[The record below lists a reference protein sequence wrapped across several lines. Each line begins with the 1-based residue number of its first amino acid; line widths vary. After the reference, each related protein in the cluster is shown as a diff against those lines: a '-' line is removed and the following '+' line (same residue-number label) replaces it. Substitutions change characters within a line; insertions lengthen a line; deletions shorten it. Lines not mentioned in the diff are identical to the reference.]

1 MMLKGLLINPL
12 VHFLLGTREVTFILW
27 RTLITCVKGPYRG
40 REIMQ
45 HMYSIGVLSLP
56 IIVISTAFAGFVV
69 TSELAHQMD
78 RALHTVEMLPG
89 FSGQFVFRE
98 LGIVIP
104 ALLLVSKVGAS
115 TTAEVGS
122 MKVTEQIDA
131 LRLLQIDPIE
141 YLVYPRFVAS
151 VIVITCLTLIAI
163 FVTLSCAIVLATTQY
178 GFTTLEYLNAMSKF
192 VTNGDLICA
201 IVKGVVFGAVVPIIS
216 CFYGFNCAAG
226 AEGVGTATTNSVVTS
241 TILVIVLDF
250 CLTFAFSLIL

>member
-1 MMLKGLLINPL
+1 MLLKRYMLTPALL
-12 VHFLLGTREVTFILW
+12 FLIGSREVAYILW
-27 RTLITCVKGPYRG
+27 RTLLTCLKGPYRG
-40 REIMQ
+40 REIVQ

-56 IIVISTAFAGFVV
+56 IIVVSTAFAGFVV
-69 TSELAHQMD
+69 TSELANQMD

-104 ALLLVSKVGAS
+104 ALLLVSKVGAA

-151 VIVITCLTLIAI
+151 VIVITCLTLISI
-163 FVTLSCAIVLATTQY
+163 FVTLSCAIGLAVVHYNFSTA
-178 GFTTLEYLNAMSKF
+178 EYLNALSKF
-192 VTNGDLICA
+192 VSNKDLVCA
-201 IVKGVVFGAVVPIIS
+201 VIKGVCFGAVVPIIS
-216 CFYGFNCAAG
+216 CFYGFNCGGG
-226 AEGVGTATTNSVVTS
+226 AEGVGRATTNSVVTS
-241 TILVIVLDF
+241 TIIVIVLDF
-250 CLTFAFSLIL
+250 LLTFAFSMVL

>member
-1 MMLKGLLINPL
+1 MVLKALCITPL
-12 VHFLLGTREVTFILW
+12 VKFLLGTREVLFIFW
-27 RTLITCVKGPYRG
+27 KTLLTCVKGPYRV
-40 REIMQ
+40 REIIQ

-151 VIVITCLTLIAI
+151 IVVITCLTLISI
-163 FVTLSCAIVLATTQY
+163 FVTLSCAIALATLRY
-178 GFTTLEYLNAMSKF
+178 GFTTLEYVNALSRF
-192 VTNGDLICA
+192 ISNGDLVCA
-201 IVKGVVFGAVVPIIS
+201 IVKGVGFGAVVPIIS
-216 CFYGFNCAAG
+216 CFYGFNCSGG
-226 AEGVGTATTNSVVTS
+226 AEGVGTATTNAVVTS

-250 CLTFAFSLIL
+250 CLTFAFSIIL